1 MKKYNILWN
10 KIKQEDRPKPGE
22 IYMCLDP
29 QKRLGDETWSVG
41 VMGDGSMTRDSIS
54 LGLFWDNVLAE
65 SFMVMSAEFESVRML
80 QSERGFKQ

>member
-10 KIKQEDRPKPGE
+10 EIKPEDWPKPGE

-41 VMGDGSMTRDSIS
+41 VMGDGSMPRDSIS
-54 LGLFWDNVLAE
+54 LGLFWDKVLADA
-65 SFMVMSAEFESVRML
+65 FMVISAEFESVRML
-80 QSERGFKQ
+80 QSERISKQ